1 MKKFTLAC
9 VATALSAVCLFGMA
23 ACGGGNYEVNKATDL
38 APEPFGIAVKKG
50 NTEVKAALD
59 AVINEWN
66 ENGNMEKYLTYYNEL
81 SDEDLS
87 PTAPDGLKLTWNLSS
102 YTETLDMYTES
113 GFAPYEFIQNNGYSV
128 SDGSAAEGSYKV
140 AGLDVAIACEVAE
153 KLQCKLVIH
162 DVAFDDIIM
171 NLNANSGKA
180 IAAAGI
186 SITEERQEAVDFSVP
201 YSYST
206 ISVVCAEGAGYSTLQ
221 GLNGLKIGVQKGT
234 SAHTIAEDAMKEGG
248 YTPDMENAVK
258 ILLSS
263 STEVV
268 TYETYSAALAAL
280 QSGKIDV
287 ILMDT
292 LPAQLLIKHA

>member
-1 MKKFTLAC
+1 MKKLTLSLA
-9 VATALSAVCLFGMA
+9 AMALSATFLFAA
-23 ACGGGNYEVNKATDL
+23 ACGGGTNYEVNKATDL

-50 NTEVKAALD
+50 NTEVKEALD

-66 ENGNMEKYLTYYNEL
+66 ENGNMDKYLSYYNEL

-87 PTAPDGLKLTWNLSS
+87 PTAPVGLKLIWDLSS

-113 GFAPYEFIQNNGYSV
+113 GFAPYEFIHNDGYAV
-128 SDGSAAEGSYKV
+128 SDGSAAEGSYSV
-140 AGLDVAIACEVAE
+140 TGLDVAIACQVAE
-153 KLQCKLVIH
+153 SLHCKLVIH
-162 DVAFDDIIM
+162 DVLFDDIIT

-206 ISVVCAEGAGYSTLQ
+206 ISVVCAEGAGYSTLKS
-221 GLNGLKIGVQKGT
+221 LDGLKIGVQKGT

-248 YTPDMENAVK
+248 YTPDMANATT
-258 ILLSS
+258 IQLSS
-263 STEVV
+263 STEVT